1 MSQHNSNHQNTEP
14 IQEEYQ
20 REKLLQLILNIKI
33 LILMV
38 NPQSNLNSQI
48 EVFYRILQN
57 MVMGIGLD
65 MLNMVRKNTREKKEN
80 IISYLE

>member
-1 MSQHNSNHQNTEP
+1 MSLHNSNHQNIEP

-20 REKLLQLILNIKI
+20 REKLLQLTLNIKI

-38 NPQSNLNSQI
+38 NQQNNSNSQI
-48 EVFYRILQN
+48 EVYYRILQN